1 MQDAWI
7 GEIALVSFGF
17 APVGWAMCNG
27 QILQISQN
35 TALFSLI
42 GTTYG
47 GDGVRTFALPDLR
60 SRVPLHLGQG
70 TGLSPYVL
78 GQVLGNET
86 VTLTIPQMP
95 SHTHAYSPQA
105 TSDTGTSASP
115 AGGAVWAGASGL
127 INIYSRVT
135 PNTTMSPQTITPS
148 GGSQPHEN
156 RQPLL
161 ALNFII
167 ALQGIYP
174 SRN

>member
-1 MQDAWI
+1 MQDPWI
-7 GEIALVSFGF
+7 GEITTVSFGF

-47 GDGVRTFALPDLR
+47 GDGIRTFALPDLR
-60 SRVPLHLGQG
+60 SRVGLHFGQG

-78 GQVLGNET
+78 GQVQGFET
-86 VTLTIPQMP
+86 VTLSITQMP
-95 SHTHAYSPQA
+95 AHNHAYSPQA
-105 TSDTGTSASP
+105 TTGTGNTGSP
-115 AGGAVWAGASGL
+115 AGSLWASPSTAT
-127 INIYSRVT
+127 NIYQRAGSSD
-135 PNTTMSPQTITPS
+135 TTMTAQTIGTT

-161 ALNFII
+161 ALNYVI
-167 ALQGIYP
+167 ALVGIYP
-174 SRN
+174 SRS